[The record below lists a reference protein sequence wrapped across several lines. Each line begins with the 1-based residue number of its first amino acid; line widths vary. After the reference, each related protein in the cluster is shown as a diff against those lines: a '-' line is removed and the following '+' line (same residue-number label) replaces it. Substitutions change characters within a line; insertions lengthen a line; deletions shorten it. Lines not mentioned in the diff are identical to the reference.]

1 MQSLVL
7 WWWPCQASDAPEPES
22 FFARM
27 ERSMLAADAERVV
40 VKGEMTEEEKE
51 VAKREAQARQ
61 AKWQKDGKRV
71 HVIFNELQ
79 CCLNPST

>member
-1 MQSLVL
+1 MSLSIL
-7 WWWPCQASDAPEPES
+7 EWRPRQASDAPEPES

-61 AKWQKDGKRV
+61 ARQKGGNGIDET
-71 HVIFNELQ
+71 FNAA
-79 CCLNPST
+79 